1 VSERDQATPT
11 NPLSRMEYS
20 LFIMEAIIMM
30 FEELKE
36 LKEQRGVE

>member
-1 VSERDQATPT
+1 V
-11 NPLSRMEYS
+11 EYS
-20 LFIMEAIIMM
+20 LFIMEAINMM